1 MKKKIIIFFLI
12 FFSFSK
18 IVFSQELKITDV
30 VINGNKN
37 ITNETIL
44 YSSGIKS
51 KNFVT
56 DIDKL
61 NLIKKKLFETNFFSN
76 IEVKTSNNTLI
87 INVSENPLVEFI
99 VISGLEERKDFKQE
113 IEKILSLKPNYIF
126 SEFFLNSD
134 IVLIKDYLKTNG
146 YFDNK
151 IDYKVNIIENNRA
164 NVFFD
169 IKLNKKFFIKNIN
182 FIGDKKFPASKLLS
196 IVSSTEDSFLNFL
209 SSSSIPS
216 IERLNFDLI
225 SLKNFYLS
233 EGYYDVQISNA
244 SINIVNDDQVDVVFS
259 INAGNKYIVS
269 DYLIDNDISFLNKN
283 DVIQI
288 NSLIKKYINE
298 NYNQYK
304 LNKLRN
310 LIFDYINKKGFNTN
324 VYYSIKKK
332 SDKELIYVLRI
343 NEILEKRI
351 IRNIKVVGND
361 ITEEKVVRN
370 NILFSEGDVFKELL
384 LKQSEDKLKSLYLFK
399 DINIKSNNFDKLDF
413 VDVIISLKES
423 PTGEI
428 SSGIGIGTS
437 GSTIAFNLKENNFL
451 GQGIKTDIGLSLGT
465 QRILGNLFFSNPDFL
480 DTGNT
485 FSNNFFI
492 TKNNYDSAGYEN
504 KIIGNTTSYGYQVLQ
519 DIEFHVGIGANFDS
533 VKVDSDAS
541 PLIKTQDGNYFTSK
555 VFYNFFNDKRDRKF
569 QPTSGYTLGFGQEF
583 AFAPSDIPYIS
594 NNFYGSFFKELLD
607 DFTGTIKYKIK
618 SINSLNDD
626 SLKLSDRLFL
636 SSSELR
642 GFSLRGIGPKVANDF
657 IGGNYS
663 FATSAST
670 TFPNGLPD
678 SWKASSNLFFDLA
691 NVWGSDISGVDDSNK
706 LRSSIGAG
714 FTWGS
719 PIGPISMTYAIP
731 LLKAESDDVENFNI
745 RLGGVF

>member
-44 YSSGIKS
+44 NSSGIKS

-61 NLIKKKLFETNFFSN
+61 NLIKKKLFETNFFSK

-134 IVLIKDYLKTNG
+134 IVLIRDYLKTKG

-196 IVSSTEDSFLNFL
+196 IISSTEDSFLNFL

-504 KIIGNTTSYGYQVLQ
+504 KIIGNTTSYAYQVLQ

-569 QPTSGYTLGFGQEF
+569 QPTSGYTLAFGQEF

>member
-44 YSSGIKS
+44 NSSGIKS

-134 IVLIKDYLKTNG
+134 IVLIRDYLKTKG

-196 IVSSTEDSFLNFL
+196 IVSSTEDSFLNFF

-216 IERLNFDLI
+216 VERLNFDLI

-451 GQGIKTDIGLSLGT
+451 GQGIKTDIGLNLGT
-465 QRILGNLFFSNPDFL
+465 QQILANLFFSNPDFL

-504 KIIGNTTSYGYQVLQ
+504 KIIGNTTSYAYQIFQ
-519 DIEFHVGIGANFDS
+519 DIEFQVGIGANFDS

-594 NNFYGSFFKELLD
+594 NNFYGSFFKEMID

-663 FATSAST
+663 FTTSAST

-691 NVWGSDISGVDDSNK
+691 NVWGSDISGVDESNK

>member
-61 NLIKKKLFETNFFSN
+61 NLIKKKLFETNFFEN

-134 IVLIKDYLKTNG
+134 IVLIRDYLKTKG

-332 SDKELIYVLRI
+332 SDKELIYVLSI
-343 NEILEKRI
+343 NEIFEKRI

-504 KIIGNTTSYGYQVLQ
+504 KIIGNTTSYAYQVLQ

-569 QPTSGYTLGFGQEF
+569 QPTSGYTLAFGQEF

>member
-44 YSSGIKS
+44 NSSGIKS

-134 IVLIKDYLKTNG
+134 IVLIRDYLKTKG

-196 IVSSTEDSFLNFL
+196 IISSTEDSFLNFL

-216 IERLNFDLI
+216 VERLNFDLI

-504 KIIGNTTSYGYQVLQ
+504 KIIGNTTSYAYQVLQ

-594 NNFYGSFFKELLD
+594 NNFYGSFFKEMID

-618 SINSLNDD
+618 SINSLNND

-691 NVWGSDISGVDDSNK
+691 NVWGSDISGVDESNK

-731 LLKAESDDVENFNI
+731 LLKAQSDDVENFNI

>member
-44 YSSGIKS
+44 NSSGIKS

-61 NLIKKKLFETNFFSN
+61 NLIKKKLFETNFFEN

-134 IVLIKDYLKTNG
+134 IVLIKDYLKTKG

-196 IVSSTEDSFLNFL
+196 IVSSTEDSFLNFF
-209 SSSSIPS
+209 SSSSVPS
-216 IERLNFDLI
+216 VERLNFDLI

-244 SINIVNDDQVDVVFS
+244 SINIVNDNQVDVIFS

-288 NSLIKKYINE
+288 NSLIKTYINE

-384 LKQSEDKLKSLYLFK
+384 LKQSEDKLKSLYLFN

-428 SSGIGIGTS
+428 SSGLGIGTS
-437 GSTIAFNLKENNFL
+437 GSTVAFNLKENNFL

-465 QRILGNLFFSNPDFL
+465 QQILANLFFSNPDFL

-504 KIIGNTTSYGYQVLQ
+504 KIIGNTTSYAYQVLQ

-594 NNFYGSFFKELLD
+594 NNFYGSFFKEMID

-663 FATSAST
+663 FTTSAST

-691 NVWGSDISGVDDSNK
+691 NVWGSDISGVDESNK

-731 LLKAESDDVENFNI
+731 LLKAQSDDVENFNI

>member
-44 YSSGIKS
+44 NSSGIKS

-61 NLIKKKLFETNFFSN
+61 NFIKKKLFETNFFSK

-134 IVLIKDYLKTNG
+134 IVLIRDYLKTQG

-182 FIGDKKFPASKLLS
+182 FIGDKKFPAAKLLS
-196 IVSSTEDSFLNFL
+196 IISSTEDSFLNFL

-504 KIIGNTTSYGYQVLQ
+504 KIIGNTTSYAYQIFQ
-519 DIEFHVGIGANFDS
+519 DIEFQVGIGANFDS

-569 QPTSGYTLGFGQEF
+569 QPTSGYTLAFGQEF

>member
-44 YSSGIKS
+44 NSSGIKS

-134 IVLIKDYLKTNG
+134 IVLIRDYLKTKG

-216 IERLNFDLI
+216 VERLNFDLI

-332 SDKELIYVLRI
+332 SDKELIYVLSI
-343 NEILEKRI
+343 NEIFEKRI

-504 KIIGNTTSYGYQVLQ
+504 KIIGNTTSYAYQIFQ
-519 DIEFHVGIGANFDS
+519 DIEFQVGIGANFDS

-594 NNFYGSFFKELLD
+594 NNFYGSFFKEMID

-663 FATSAST
+663 FATTAST

-691 NVWGSDISGVDDSNK
+691 NVWGSDISGVDESNK

-731 LLKAESDDVENFNI
+731 LLKAQSDDVENFNI

>member
-44 YSSGIKS
+44 NSSGIKS

-61 NLIKKKLFETNFFSN
+61 NLIKKKLFETNFFEN

-134 IVLIKDYLKTNG
+134 IVLIKDYLKTKG

-196 IVSSTEDSFLNFL
+196 IVSSTEDSFLNFF

-216 IERLNFDLI
+216 VERLNFDLI

-465 QRILGNLFFSNPDFL
+465 QQILANLFFSNPDFL

-504 KIIGNTTSYGYQVLQ
+504 KIIGNTTSYAYQIFQ
-519 DIEFHVGIGANFDS
+519 DIEFQVGIGANFDS

-569 QPTSGYTLGFGQEF
+569 QPTSGYTLAFGQEF

-691 NVWGSDISGVDDSNK
+691 NVWGSDISGVDESNK

-731 LLKAESDDVENFNI
+731 LLKAQSDDVENFNI